1 MRIVRDG
8 GKYSVYFKARN
19 FIKQHLSDFDIIVD
33 EINTVPFQAKSVVK
47 AKPVV
52 ALIHQL
58 AREIWFYET
67 RFPFNALGYFA
78 LEPYWLSRYRQIPT
92 ITVSESTKK
101 DLLARGF
108 EQVHVVH
115 NGTSAVTGHSGE
127 REDHPVMIYLGRLV
141 RSKLPEHAI
150 KAFKGVKS
158 TLPDAELWI
167 VGDGY
172 LKHELERKAPDGV
185 KFYGRVEDHDKFS
198 LLKRAHVLIAPSV
211 REGWGIS
218 VLEANAQ
225 GTPAVGYNVPGLR
238 DSIVDNVT
246 GLLVP
251 PSDYKALSKAL
262 VGLLSESNTWQKLSS
277 NAEEWSRKFSWDDSA
292 LEFEGFLKRVVDQF

>member
-1 MRIVRDG
+1 M
-8 GKYSVYFKARN
+8 
-19 FIKQHLSDFDIIVD
+19 
-33 EINTVPFQAKSVVK
+33 
-47 AKPVV
+47 
-52 ALIHQL
+52 
-58 AREIWFYET
+58 
-67 RFPFNALGYFA
+67 
-78 LEPYWLSRYRQIPT
+78 
-92 ITVSESTKK
+92 
-101 DLLARGF
+101 
-108 EQVHVVH
+108 
-115 NGTSAVTGHSGE
+115 
-127 REDHPVMIYLGRLV
+127 
-141 RSKLPEHAI
+141 
-150 KAFKGVKS
+150 
-158 TLPDAELWI
+158 
-167 VGDGY
+167 
-172 LKHELERKAPDGV
+172 
-185 KFYGRVEDHDKFS
+185 
-198 LLKRAHVLIAPSV
+198 IAPSV